1 MSIYDIQINYLNGNP
16 NLNEALRN
24 KVVLFVNVASKCGLT
39 PQYQDLQKLYL
50 EYSDKDFAI
59 VGVPCNQFG
68 NQEPGTP
75 YEIQQF
81 CSINYSVTFPLMEKI
96 EVNGSNRHALYSQL
110 VNQKDLDDY
119 TGDIRWNFEKFIVN
133 KNGSV
138 VARFSPDTSVTSSLF
153 INALHS
159 ALV

>member
-1 MSIYDIQINYLNGNP
+1 
-16 NLNEALRN
+16 
-24 KVVLFVNVASKCGLT
+24 
-39 PQYQDLQKLYL
+39 
-50 EYSDKDFAI
+50 
-59 VGVPCNQFG
+59 
-68 NQEPGTP
+68 
-75 YEIQQF
+75 
-81 CSINYSVTFPLMEKI
+81 MEKI
-96 EVNGSNRHALYSQL
+96 EVNGPNRHALYSQL

-133 KNGSV
+133 KNGLV